1 LHLIAYD
8 RVPHQVHTVVFNPKC
23 ISMGELYGEFNELTQ
38 EWTDGLASF
47 FIRQAVVDTSET
59 AAHRWTVFDGPVDA
73 LWIENMNTV
82 LDDNM
87 TLCLANAERI
97 KLNFQMRMLF
107 EVQDLAAAS
116 PATVSRCGM
125 VYVSDETLGWQPLIA
140 SWAAKTLP
148 LFGWDAPATALLKG
162 LFHKH
167 VPAALSF
174 VRLRCKEIVPTV
186 DAALVMALSS
196 LFASLIGY
204 AGLVPERHAEQPLPS
219 ASAVRAAGG
228 GADTKGAAGGVG
240 AAADAEDSSERISSR
255 GITSLFIFCLV
266 WTLGG
271 SIDEA
276 SRAAFDEFVR
286 KHVDPE
292 GSIVPTHGTLR

>member
-1 LHLIAYD
+1 
-8 RVPHQVHTVVFNPKC
+8 
-23 ISMGELYGEFNELTQ
+23 
-38 EWTDGLASF
+38 
-47 FIRQAVVDTSET
+47 
-59 AAHRWTVFDGPVDA
+59 
-73 LWIENMNTV
+73 
-82 LDDNM
+82 
-87 TLCLANAERI
+87 
-97 KLNFQMRMLF
+97 MLF

-186 DAALVMALSS
+186 DAALVTALSS

-204 AGLVPERHAEQPLPS
+204 AGLVPESHAEQPSPS
-219 ASAVRAAGG
+219 TSAVRAAGG

-240 AAADAEDSSERISSR
+240 AAADAEDSSERISSRGIDAEDSSERISSRGIDAEDSSERISSR

-292 GSIVPTHGTLR
+292 GSIVPTHGTLHD

>member
-1 LHLIAYD
+1 
-8 RVPHQVHTVVFNPKC
+8 
-23 ISMGELYGEFNELTQ
+23 
-38 EWTDGLASF
+38 
-47 FIRQAVVDTSET
+47 
-59 AAHRWTVFDGPVDA
+59 
-73 LWIENMNTV
+73 
-82 LDDNM
+82 
-87 TLCLANAERI
+87 
-97 KLNFQMRMLF
+97 MLF

-186 DAALVMALSS
+186 DAALVTALSS

-204 AGLVPERHAEQPLPS
+204 AGLVPERHAEQPLPT

-240 AAADAEDSSERISSR
+240 AAADAEDSSERISSRGIDAEDSSERISSR

-276 SRAAFDEFVR
+276 SRAAFDEFVL

-292 GSIVPTHGTLR
+292 GSIVPTHGTLHD